1 MRVSAFK
8 MFFKRLRHFFLVL
21 ATVLT
26 LVLAFLLLSSL
37 MVVWFKPSFLGG
49 YVYIG
54 FIFPA
59 LFIINILSFVYW
71 VIRWRVQMLIPL
83 GALVFTWSLWSV
95 SYQSGS
101 ESSVI
106 ASEGRELKI
115 LSYNV
120 RMFDLYKW
128 TKRANSG
135 KMMLDF
141 INKSGADVICI
152 QEFLTGS
159 QKNAFTESQLSHL
172 LSNYPYSQIFY
183 GSNIGNLKYGLA
195 VFTRYPI
202 VNKKNID
209 FEQTSNSAMSV
220 DVDVEGTRVR
230 VFNLHL
236 ESLRLDKS
244 QLEFLSQMN
253 YPSDQSDE
261 QKMEKIDS
269 QIKNALKART
279 NQALRINALVEHSPY
294 RTFVCGDFND
304 VPISYVY
311 RTIKGD
317 LKDSF
322 LSHGSGFGGT
332 YYGFNIPFRI
342 DYILHDDEVECV
354 DYKRFNILHSDH
366 LPIMGSYLIK

>member
-1 MRVSAFK
+1 

-26 LVLAFLLLSSL
+26 SVLAILLLSSL
-37 MVVWFKPSFLGG
+37 LVVWFKPSFLGG

-95 SYQSGS
+95 SYQT
-101 ESSVI
+101 EPSSSSTT
-106 ASEGRELKI
+106 SEGRELKI

-128 TKRANSG
+128 SKRANSG
-135 KMMLDF
+135 KLMLDF
-141 INKSGADVICI
+141 INKSGADVVCF

-159 QKNAFTESQLSHL
+159 QKNAFTERELSHL

-183 GSNIGNLKYGLA
+183 ETNTGNLKDGLA
-195 VFTRYPI
+195 IYSRYPI
-202 VNKKNID
+202 VNKLNVD
-209 FEQTSNSAMSV
+209 FEQTSNSAMYV
-220 DVDVEGTRVR
+220 DVDVEGTRIR
-230 VFNLHL
+230 IFNLHL

-244 QLEFLSQMN
+244 QLEFLNRMN
-253 YPSDQSDE
+253 YPTYQEDE
-261 QKMEKIDS
+261 QKVEQIDK
-269 QIKNALKART
+269 QIKNALVVRT
-279 NQALRINALVEHSPY
+279 SQALKINALVERSPIK
-294 RTFVCGDFND
+294 TFVCGDFND
-304 VPISYVY
+304 VPVSYVY

-322 LSHGSGFGGT
+322 LSYGSGFGGT

-342 DYILHDDEVECV
+342 DYIFYDEDVECLG
-354 DYKRFNILHSDH
+354 YKRFNLLYSDH
-366 LPIMGSYLIK
+366 MPIMGSFLIE